1 MEMLITVIGR
11 GHSGT
16 RAMSHTLS
24 KSGVWMGEP
33 LNGSGDLVPPES
45 MYEACREFAKYV
57 SYSGGMKWDFSRVL
71 EMDPT
76 PRFRALIADYLH
88 SVLDSDAPIKG
99 WKIPETTL
107 VYPWILKLFPDAY
120 YIHWIRDPRDGI
132 LSGHMTDDLNDFGIE
147 YDKTDNIRRNRAI
160 SWKYQ
165 RELTEAT
172 PMPAK
177 AVSVRFEDMVFKQ
190 DETLARLEKF
200 LGIPLAK
207 IEMRRDPVGR
217 YLSDEGEHDFDF
229 FREDLIKNGYEVR

>member
-1 MEMLITVIGR
+1 MLITVIGR

-88 SVLDSDAPIKG
+88 SVLDSNAPIKG

-132 LSGHMTDDLNDFGIE
+132 LSAHMTDDLNDFGID

-177 AVSVRFEDMVFKQ
+177 TLSVRFEDMVFKQ

-229 FREDLIKNGYEVR
+229 FREDLIKNGYEAR

>member
-1 MEMLITVIGR
+1 MLITVIGR

-24 KSGVWMGEP
+24 QSGVWMGEP
-33 LNGSGDLVPPES
+33 INVSGDLIPAES

-57 SYSGGMKWDFSRVL
+57 NYRGGMEWDFSRVL

-88 SVLDSDAPIKG
+88 SVIDSPAENKG

-107 VYPWILKLFPDAY
+107 VYPWILKLFPDAK
-120 YIHWIRDPRDGI
+120 YIHWIRDPRDGV
-132 LSGHMTDDLNDFGIE
+132 LSDHMTDDLNDFGID
-147 YDKTDNIRRNRAI
+147 YDKTENVRRNRAI

-172 PMPAK
+172 PA
-177 AVSVRFEDMVFKQ
+177 AENSISVRFEDMVFYQ
-190 DETLARLEKF
+190 DETLARLEDF

-207 IEMRRDPVGR
+207 IEMRKDPVGR

-229 FREDLIKNGYEVR
+229 FREDLIKHGYVK

>member
-1 MEMLITVIGR
+1 MFITVIGR

-16 RAMSHTLS
+16 SAMSQILAE
-24 KSGVWMGEP
+24 SGVWMGEP
-33 LNGSGDLVPPES
+33 LNSSWDLVPPDS

-57 SYSGGMKWDFSRVL
+57 TYEGNMKWDFSRVL

-88 SVLDSDAPIKG
+88 SVIDNPAEIKG

-107 VYPWILKLFPDAY
+107 VYPWILKLFPDAK

-132 LSGHMTDDLNDFGIE
+132 LSDHMTDDLNDFGIE
-147 YDKTDNIRRNRAI
+147 YDKTENIRRNRAI

-172 PMPAK
+172 PDAENSI
-177 AVSVRFEDMVFKQ
+177 SVRFEDMVFKQ
-190 DETLARLEKF
+190 EETLARLEEF
-200 LGIPLAK
+200 LGFPLK
-207 IEMRRDPVGR
+207 RIEMRKDPVGR

-229 FREDLIKNGYEVR
+229 FREDLIKHGYIK

>member
-1 MEMLITVIGR
+1 MLITVIGR

-88 SVLDSDAPIKG
+88 SVLDSNAPIKG

-107 VYPWILKLFPDAY
+107 VYPWILKLFPDAC

-132 LSGHMTDDLNDFGIE
+132 LSAHMTDDLNDFGID

-177 AVSVRFEDMVFKQ
+177 TLSVRFEDMVFKQ

-229 FREDLIKNGYEVR
+229 FREDLIKNGYEAR

>member
-1 MEMLITVIGR
+1 MLITVIGR

-88 SVLDSDAPIKG
+88 SVLDSNAPIKG

-132 LSGHMTDDLNDFGIE
+132 LSAHMTDDLSDFGID

-177 AVSVRFEDMVFKQ
+177 TLSVRFEDMVFKQ

-229 FREDLIKNGYEVR
+229 FREDLIKNGYEAR

>member
-1 MEMLITVIGR
+1 MLITVIGR

-16 RAMSHTLS
+16 RSMSHTLS
-24 KSGVWMGEP
+24 QSGVWMGDP
-33 LNGSGDLVPPES
+33 INKSGDLIPPES

-57 SYSGGMKWDFSRVL
+57 SYKGGMEWDFSRVL

-88 SVLDSDAPIKG
+88 SVIDNPAEIKG

-107 VYPWILKLFPDAY
+107 VYPWILKLFPDAH
-120 YIHWIRDPRDGI
+120 YIHWVRDPRDGI

-147 YDKTDNIRRNRAI
+147 YDKTENIRRNRAI

-172 PMPAK
+172 PIPK
-177 AVSVRFEDMVFKQ
+177 NTIYVRFEDMVFDQ
-190 DETLARLEKF
+190 DVTLARLEKF

-207 IEMRRDPVGR
+207 IEMRKDPVGR
-217 YLSDEGEHDFDF
+217 YLTDEGEHDFDF
-229 FREDLIKNGYEVR
+229 FHEDLIKHGNIK

>member
-1 MEMLITVIGR
+1 MLITVIGR

-88 SVLDSDAPIKG
+88 SVLDSNAPIKG

-132 LSGHMTDDLNDFGIE
+132 LSAHMTDDLNDFGID

-177 AVSVRFEDMVFKQ
+177 TISVRFEDMVFKQ

-229 FREDLIKNGYEVR
+229 FREDLIKNGYEAR

>member
-1 MEMLITVIGR
+1 MLITVIGR

-88 SVLDSDAPIKG
+88 SVLDSNAPIKG

-132 LSGHMTDDLNDFGIE
+132 LSAHMTDDLNDFGIE

-177 AVSVRFEDMVFKQ
+177 TLSVRFEDMVFKQ

-229 FREDLIKNGYEVR
+229 FREDLIKNGYEAR